1 MSLSIQERLK
11 DLRVERG
18 LTLGQ
23 LAEQTG
29 LSKSALGSYET
40 EDFKD
45 ISHYALIRLA
55 KFYGVTADYLLG
67 LSEMKNHPNADLAD
81 LRLSDEMIDL
91 LNPALAAL
99 RHAITALFSCR
110 FKMCLPS
117 PAATSFSQQ
126 RRQSV

>member
-18 LTLGQ
+18 LTLG
-23 LAEQTG
+23 AACGADG

-55 KFYGVTADYLLG
+55 KFYGGD
-67 LSEMKNHPNADLAD
+67 
-81 LRLSDEMIDL
+81 R
-91 LNPALAAL
+91 
-99 RHAITALFSCR
+99 
-110 FKMCLPS
+110 
-117 PAATSFSQQ
+117 
-126 RRQSV
+126 